1 MRQRR
6 VGLGNFFDL
15 VQEDIAKRTEF
26 PASLLQIVGL
36 VGSTPA
42 TTEHPRSTP
51 LGNEDEDILLSK
63 PANREQLEIAR
74 QLAKR
79 DCVLVQG
86 PPGTGKTHTI
96 ANLLGHLLAQGKRV
110 LVTAHTP
117 KALRVLREKVVEP
130 LQPLCISVLQK

>member
-1 MRQRR
+1 MEMR
-6 VGLGNFFDL
+6 
-15 VQEDIAKRTEF
+15 APT
-26 PASLLQIVGL
+26 
-36 VGSTPA
+36 
-42 TTEHPRSTP
+42 
-51 LGNEDEDILLSK
+51 LGNEDADVLLSK

-74 QLAKR
+74 HLARR

-117 KALRVLREKVVEP
+117 KALRILRDKSPSHFNRSVSASFRTIRKVTRNSSKPCVKFISGFRRMTAAWSRM
-130 LQPLCISVLQK
+130 QPGCVTNALPC